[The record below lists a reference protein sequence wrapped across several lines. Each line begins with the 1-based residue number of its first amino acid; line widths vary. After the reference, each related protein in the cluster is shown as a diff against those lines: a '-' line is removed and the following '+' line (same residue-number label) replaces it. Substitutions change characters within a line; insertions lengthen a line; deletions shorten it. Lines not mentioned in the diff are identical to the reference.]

1 VITDVGKYVG
11 SGVAL
16 LGGLVGSL
24 VLLMAGRLEGCIV
37 GFGVALVGRLDGVV
51 VGCLEGCNVGSE
63 VGRFVA
69 VVVGCLVGSNV
80 GSGVELEGCNVGSE
94 VGRFVGVVVGC
105 LEGSNVGSGVE
116 CLVGTIEGCTSRGQE
131 RGDAGPS
138 SVITA
143 QLSESPA
150 LNGFC
155 VHELLYCT
163 IKYDKRSSSFSFV
176 ASKTICKPPTSSVID
191 SSVTMEVKLI
201 LSLS

>member
-1 VITDVGKYVG
+1 VITDVGEYVG

-16 LGGLVGSL
+16 LGGLVGGLVGSL
-24 VLLMAGRLEGCIV
+24 VLLMIGRLEGCIV

-63 VGRFVA
+63 VGRFV
-69 VVVGCLVGSNV
+69 
-80 GSGVELEGCNVGSE
+80 
-94 VGRFVGVVVGC
+94 GVVVGC

-116 CLVGTIEGCTSRGQE
+116 CLVGTVEGCTSRGQE

>member
-1 VITDVGKYVG
+1 MITDVGKYVG
-11 SGVAL
+11 SRVAL
-16 LGGLVGSL
+16 LGCIEGCL
-24 VLLMAGRLEGCIV
+24 VLLMIGGLEGCIV
-37 GFGVALVGRLDGVV
+37 GFGAALFGRLDGIV

-63 VGRFVA
+63 V
-69 VVVGCLVGSNV
+69 S
-80 GSGVELEGCNVGSE
+80 
-94 VGRFVGVVVGC
+94 RFVGDVVGC

-116 CLVGTIEGCTSRGQE
+116 CFVGTVEGCTSRGQK

-143 QLSESPA
+143 QPSEPPT

-163 IKYDKRSSSFSFV
+163 IKYDKRSSPFWFK
-176 ASKTICKPPTSSVID
+176 ASRTICKPPTSSVTD
-191 SSVTMEVKLI
+191 SSVTMEVKLK